1 MATNRT
7 RRRATPGSRG
17 GSRKPPRATDNTRP
31 LAIALAV
38 AVVAVIA
45 WLVITAKAQGNGDN
59 DRPEIPD
66 ASALE
71 TAKVSKGTPE
81 ELLRYKGFTVSFNP
95 KTHQPNWVG
104 WELLASEADGRHPR
118 TQSFAQDPDV
128 EGCAT
133 PQDYRYSG
141 FDRGHM
147 APAGDM
153 KWDVRAMDE
162 SFLMTNICPQAGDL
176 NRGAWNKLEEKCR
189 QRARRDS
196 AIVIVCGPVFGKTGA
211 SMLIGPTGVAVPQGF
226 FKVVLSPYADPPRAI
241 GFLMPNGP
249 VPGGM
254 QKCAVSV
261 DSVESVTGI
270 DFFSA
275 LPDAVEKEVESQC
288 DFHSWSTGKR

>member
-1 MATNRT
+1 MATNRP
-7 RRRATPGSRG
+7 RRRAASGPRG
-17 GSRKPPRATDNTRP
+17 GSRKAPRGTDNTRP

-38 AVVAVIA
+38 AVAAVIV
-45 WLVITAKAQGNGDN
+45 WLVITAKAQSN
-59 DRPEIPD
+59 DAAGYAVPD

-71 TAKVSKGTPE
+71 MAKVPEGTPE
-81 ELLRYKGFTVSFNP
+81 EIVRYKGFTVSFNP
-95 KTHQPNWVG
+95 KTHEPNWVG
-104 WELLASEADGRHPR
+104 WELLASEVAGTHPR
-118 TQSFAQDPDV
+118 NQNFTPDNDV
-128 EGCAT
+128 EGCAM

-153 KWDVRAMDE
+153 KWDAEAMNE

-196 AIVIVCGPVFGKTGA
+196 AVVVVCGPIFDKSGA
-211 SMLIGPTGVAVPQGF
+211 SMLIGATGVAVPQGF
-226 FKVVLSPYADPPRAI
+226 FKVVLSPYTNPPRAI
-241 GFLMPNGP
+241 GFIMPNGP

-275 LPDAVEKEVESQC
+275 LPDNVEKEVESQC
-288 DFHSWSTGKR
+288 DFHRWSTGKR

>member
-7 RRRATPGSRG
+7 RRRAASGPRG
-17 GSRKPPRATDNTRP
+17 GSRRAPRGTDNTRP

-45 WLVITAKAQGNGDN
+45 WLVITAKAQENGSCN
-59 DRPEIPD
+59 GILMPD

-71 TAKVSKGTPE
+71 TARVPEGTPE
-81 ELLRYKGFTVSFNP
+81 EIIRYKGFTVSFNP

-104 WELLASEADGRHPR
+104 WELLASEADGKHPR
-118 TQSFAQDPDV
+118 NQNFMQDTDV

-153 KWDVRAMDE
+153 KWDQQAMDE
-162 SFLMTNICPQAGDL
+162 SFLMTNICPQSGEL
-176 NRGAWNKLEEKCR
+176 NRGTWNKLEEKCR

-196 AIVIVCGPVFGKTGA
+196 AVVIVCGPVFDKSGA
-211 SMLIGPTGVAVPQGF
+211 SMLIGANGVAVPQGF
-226 FKVVLSPYADPPRAI
+226 FKVVLSPYTTPPRAI

-261 DSVESVTGI
+261 DSVESVTGF
-270 DFFSA
+270 DFFAA
-275 LPDAVEKEVESQC
+275 LPDNTENEIESQC
-288 DFHSWSTGKR
+288 DFHRWSTSK

>member
-7 RRRATPGSRG
+7 RRRAASGPRGCSR
-17 GSRKPPRATDNTRP
+17 RAPRGTDNTRP

-38 AVVAVIA
+38 AVIAAIA
-45 WLVITAKAQGNGDN
+45 WLIITAKTSDDN
-59 DRPEIPD
+59 AAVIDIPQ

-71 TAKVSKGTPE
+71 TAKVPRGTPE
-81 ELLRYKGFTVSFNP
+81 QLIRYKGFTVSFNP
-95 KTHQPNWVG
+95 RTHQPNWVG
-104 WELLASEADGRHPR
+104 WELLASEVEGTHPR
-118 TQSFAQDPDV
+118 NQNFAQDPDI

-133 PQDYRYSG
+133 PQDYRHSG

-153 KWDVRAMDE
+153 KWNPEAMAE

-196 AIVIVCGPVFGKTGA
+196 AVVIICGPVFDKPGA
-211 SMLIGPTGVAVPQGF
+211 AMLIGSTGVAVPNGF
-226 FKVVLSPYADPPRAI
+226 FKVVLSPYANPPRAI

-261 DSVESVTGI
+261 DSVETATGF

-275 LPDAVEKEVESQC
+275 LPDDIETEVEKQC
-288 DFHSWSTGKR
+288 DFHRWSTKK